1 MEAEHIDGRRA
12 RYQHRRPELLD
23 AVADYVLA
31 HGVAGL
37 AMRPLAAAVEVSH
50 GTLLHHF
57 SSKENL
63 ITEVIDLL
71 RQRLTEAAGQ
81 AGSSARLTS
90 LTSWWRKSTTVQRL
104 PIYRLLFE
112 VFAQAVREPERYE
125 RFLQQVVRD
134 SLTLMEDLVVA
145 DGCPREQAPLVASMI
160 VAQARGLQLD
170 LLATNDRERVDHAF
184 TLFTDLLDQLK
195 QTWPTEQPSR
205 SETSAQ
211 TETTSTTEVTTTPG

>member
-1 MEAEHIDGRRA
+1 MEAEHINEHIDGRRA

-71 RQRLTEAAGQ
+71 RQRLTEAAGL
-81 AGSSARLTS
+81 ADSPARLAD
-90 LTSWWRKSTTVQRL
+90 LTLWWRESTTARRL
-104 PIYRLLFE
+104 PVYRLLFE

-134 SLTLMEDLVVA
+134 SLMLMESLVVA
-145 DGCPREQAPLVASMI
+145 DGCPREQAPLVASLI

-170 LLATNDRERVDHAF
+170 LLATDDRERVDHAF
-184 TLFTDLLDQLK
+184 ALFTNLLDQLR
-195 QTWPTEQPSR
+195 QTWPGEQIIPAARASR
-205 SETSAQ
+205 
-211 TETTSTTEVTTTPG
+211 

>member
-1 MEAEHIDGRRA
+1 MEAEHINEHIDGRRA

-71 RQRLTEAAGQ
+71 RQRLTEAAGL
-81 AGSSARLTS
+81 ADSPARLAD
-90 LTSWWRKSTTVQRL
+90 LTLWWRESTTARRL
-104 PIYRLLFE
+104 PVYRLLFE

-134 SLTLMEDLVVA
+134 SLMLMESLVVA
-145 DGCPREQAPLVASMI
+145 DGCPREQAPLVGSLI

-170 LLATNDRERVDHAF
+170 LLATDDRERVDHAF
-184 TLFTDLLDQLK
+184 ALFTNLLDQLR
-195 QTWPTEQPSR
+195 QTWPGEQIIPAARASR
-205 SETSAQ
+205 
-211 TETTSTTEVTTTPG
+211 